1 MSDDLIRALALLL
14 VFEGIMPFLTPD
26 GWRQAMQ
33 QVSQFSDKTLRAIGF
48 VSMIIGALI
57 LYLMH

>member
-1 MSDDLIRALALLL
+1 MSDDFLRALALLL

-33 QVSQFSDKTLRAIGF
+33 QVSQFSDKTLRIIGL
-48 VSMIIGALI
+48 VSMLVGVFL

>member
-1 MSDDLIRALALLL
+1 MGDDLIRAIALLL

-33 QVSQFSDKTLRAIGF
+33 QVSQFSDNTLRTIGL
-48 VSMIIGALI
+48 VSMLAGAIILF
-57 LYLMH
+57 LMH

>member
-1 MSDDLIRALALLL
+1 MSEDLIRALALLL

-33 QVSQFSDKTLRAIGF
+33 QVSQFSDKTLRTIGF
-48 VSMIIGALI
+48 VSMLVGVLI

>member
-1 MSDDLIRALALLL
+1 MSDDFLRAIALFL

-33 QVSQFSDKTLRAIGF
+33 QVSQFSDKTLRIIGL
-48 VSMIIGALI
+48 VSMLAGVI
-57 LYLMH
+57 LLFLMH

>member
-1 MSDDLIRALALLL
+1 MGDDLIRALALLL

-26 GWRQAMQ
+26 GWRRAMQ
-33 QVSQFSDKTLRAIGF
+33 QVSQFSDETLRTIGF
-48 VSMIIGALI
+48 VSMLIGVLI

>member
-1 MSDDLIRALALLL
+1 MSDDFIRAIALLL
-14 VFEGIMPFLTPD
+14 VFEGVMPFLTPD

-33 QVSQFSDKTLRAIGF
+33 QVSQFSDKTLRIIGL
-48 VSMIIGALI
+48 VSMLAGVFL

>member
-1 MSDDLIRALALLL
+1 MGDDLIRAIALLL

-33 QVSQFSDKTLRAIGF
+33 QVSQFSDNTLRTIGL
-48 VSMIIGALI
+48 VSMLAGAII

>member
-1 MSDDLIRALALLL
+1 MTEDLIRAFALLL

-33 QVSQFSDKTLRAIGF
+33 QVSKFSDKTLRMIGF
-48 VSMIIGALI
+48 VSMLAGVLI
-57 LYLMH
+57 LYLTH

>member
-1 MSDDLIRALALLL
+1 MSEDLIRALALLL

-33 QVSQFSDKTLRAIGF
+33 QVSQFSDKTLRTIGF
-48 VSMIIGALI
+48 VSMLVGVLVLA
-57 LYLMH
+57 LMH

>member
-1 MSDDLIRALALLL
+1 MSEDLVRAIALLL

-33 QVSQFSDKTLRAIGF
+33 QASQFSDKTLRIIGF
-48 VSMIIGALI
+48 VSMLVGVII
-57 LYLMH
+57 LYLAH